1 MARGSRRLKVALAAS
16 AGGGSSRGRF
26 PGGGKDVSAKG
37 VLALV
42 LVGLAV
48 IGVVAT
54 LRRLLRRQRR
64 PSTGGSQQ
72 PSDPPPPR
80 ASGHPPR
87 QLATHRPPAA
97 ESPPPTNGGGKTGN
111 QRHRRAT
118 VSMQPAAE
126 TAQPR
131 SRRETAA

>member
-1 MARGSRRLKVALAAS
+1 MLADGDDEFFALTPARREVTGQTTRLCAYLLRKGAVMARGSRRLKVALAAS

-64 PSTGGSQQ
+64 PSTRGSQQ
-72 PSDPPPPR
+72 PSDPPPP
-80 ASGHPPR
+80 PPHR
-87 QLATHRPPAA
+87 ATHPA
-97 ESPPPTNGGGKTGN
+97 N
-111 QRHRRAT
+111 
-118 VSMQPAAE
+118 
-126 TAQPR
+126 
-131 SRRETAA
+131 